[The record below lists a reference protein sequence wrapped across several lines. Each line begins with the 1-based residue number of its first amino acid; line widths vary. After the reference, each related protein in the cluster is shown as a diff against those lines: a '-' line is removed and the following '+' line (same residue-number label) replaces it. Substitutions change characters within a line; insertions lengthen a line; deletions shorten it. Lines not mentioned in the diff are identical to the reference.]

1 MMEHG
6 SSPTSVFVGIDV
18 SKYRLDV
25 YIRPTNSA
33 LSFANNAEGI
43 SALAAHLASFS
54 VALVVLE
61 ASGGFE
67 MEVVAALAG
76 AGLPVA
82 VVNPRQIRDFARAA
96 GQLAKTDQLDA
107 RVIALFAERMRPEA
121 RPVPNTKAKAL
132 AELVARR
139 RQVVAMIT
147 AEGNR
152 KRQAREPKVVE
163 RIAAHIAWLQQELT
177 AIERDLSTAVKDS
190 PAWAANEKLLCS
202 VPGIGSTIA
211 RTLLAELPEL
221 GALDRRRLAALVGVA
236 PINRDSG
243 TRRGHRSV
251 GGGRAAVRVALY
263 MAALVAARVNP
274 VIRGLYVRLR
284 AAGRPAKV
292 ALTACMRKLLTI
304 LNAIVRDRQVW
315 QASA

>member
-1 MMEHG
+1 MEHG
-6 SSPTSVFVGIDV
+6 PSPAPAFVGVDV
-18 SKYRLDV
+18 SKHRLDV
-25 YIRPTNSA
+25 HVRVANSA
-33 LSFANNAEGI
+33 LSFARDAGGVA
-43 SALAAHLASFS
+43 ALAARLASFP
-54 VALVVLE
+54 VALVALE
-61 ASGGFE
+61 ATGGFE
-67 MEVVAALAG
+67 VEVAAALAG

-82 VVNPRQIRDFARAA
+82 VVNPRHVRDFARAA

-107 RVIALFAERMRPEA
+107 RLIALFAERMRPEA
-121 RPVPNTKAKAL
+121 RPVPDEKAKAL

-139 RQVVAMIT
+139 RQLVEMIT

-163 RIAAHIAWLQQELT
+163 RVAAHMAWLQQELT
-177 AIERDLSTAVKDS
+177 AIEQDLSTAVQEN
-190 PAWAANEKLLCS
+190 AVWVAAEALLCS
-202 VPGIGSTIA
+202 APGIGSTTA

-221 GALDRRRLAALVGVA
+221 GTLDRRRLAALVGVA
-236 PINRDSG
+236 PMNHDSG

-251 GGGRAAVRVALY
+251 GGGRATMRATLY

-274 VIRGLYVRLR
+274 VIRRLYVRLR

-304 LNAIVRDRQVW
+304 LNAILRDRKAW
-315 QASA
+315 EASA